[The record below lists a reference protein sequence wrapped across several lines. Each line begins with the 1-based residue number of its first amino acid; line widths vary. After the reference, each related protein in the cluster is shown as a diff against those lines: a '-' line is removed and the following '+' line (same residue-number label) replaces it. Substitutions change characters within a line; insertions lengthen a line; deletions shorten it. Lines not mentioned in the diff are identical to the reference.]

1 MKGKGQMTDINVVK
15 QIQDLRRDLDMEVNL
30 FQEQIELPLDEALIE
45 DKQFPKQKQF
55 SSNSGQLNK
64 GIALS
69 KWFRKITSQFESID
83 PFYK

>member
-1 MKGKGQMTDINVVK
+1 MTDINVVK

-30 FQEQIELPLDEALIE
+30 FHEQIELPLDEALIE
-45 DKQFPKQKQF
+45 DKQISEQKQV
-55 SSNSGQLNK
+55 SINSGQLR

-69 KWFRKITSQFESID
+69 KWFRKITSQFVSID

>member
-1 MKGKGQMTDINVVK
+1 MTDVNVVK
-15 QIQDLRRDLDMEVNL
+15 QIQNLRRDLDMEVNL
-30 FQEQIELPLDEALIE
+30 FHEQIELPLDEALIP
-45 DKQFPKQKQF
+45 DKNISEQR
-55 SSNSGQLNK
+55 

>member
-1 MKGKGQMTDINVVK
+1 MTDINVVK
-15 QIQDLRRDLDMEVNL
+15 QIQNLRRDLDMEVNL
-30 FQEQIELPLDEALIE
+30 FHEQIELPLDEALIQ
-45 DKQFPKQKQF
+45 DKKISDQKQV
-55 SSNSGQLNK
+55 SINSGQLSR

>member
-1 MKGKGQMTDINVVK
+1 MTDINVVK

-30 FQEQIELPLDEALIE
+30 FHEQIELPLDETLIK
-45 DKQFPKQKQF
+45 DKQFSEQKQIR
-55 SSNSGQLNK
+55 NSAQLSR

>member
-1 MKGKGQMTDINVVK
+1 MTDINVAK
-15 QIQDLRRDLDMEVNL
+15 KIQHLRRDLDMEVNL
-30 FQEQIELPLDEALIE
+30 FQEQIELPLDEALKE
-45 DKQFPKQKQF
+45 DKEFSEQKQF
-55 SSNSGQLNK
+55 VSNSTQLNK

>member
-1 MKGKGQMTDINVVK
+1 MTDINVVK
-15 QIQDLRRDLDMEVNL
+15 QIKDLRRDLDMEVNL
-30 FQEQIELPLDEALIE
+30 FQEQIELPLDEALIP
-45 DKQFPKQKQF
+45 DKQISEQKQV
-55 SSNSGQLNK
+55 SIYSVQLSR

>member
-1 MKGKGQMTDINVVK
+1 MTDINVVK

-30 FQEQIELPLDEALIE
+30 FHEQIELPLDEALKE
-45 DKQFPKQKQF
+45 GKEFSEQKQF
-55 SSNSGQLNK
+55 VSNSTQLNK

-69 KWFRKITSQFESID
+69 KWFRRITSQFESID

>member
-1 MKGKGQMTDINVVK
+1 MTDINVAK

-30 FQEQIELPLDEALIE
+30 YHEQIELPLDKALIE
-45 DKQFPKQKQF
+45 NNKSSEKKQFVTNSRQF
-55 SSNSGQLNK
+55 NI

-69 KWFRKITSQFESID
+69 KWFRKVTSQFESID

>member
-1 MKGKGQMTDINVVK
+1 MTDINVAK
-15 QIQDLRRDLDMEVNL
+15 QIQDLRRDLDMEANL
-30 FQEQIELPLDEALIE
+30 FHEQVELPLDETLIK
-45 DKQFPKQKQF
+45 DKQFSEQKRI
-55 SSNSGQLNK
+55 SNSVQISR

>member
-1 MKGKGQMTDINVVK
+1 MTDVNVAK

-30 FQEQIELPLDEALIE
+30 FHEQIELPLNEALKE
-45 DKQFPKQKQF
+45 DKEFSEQKQF
-55 SSNSGQLNK
+55 GSNSSQLNK
-64 GIALS
+64 GITLS

>member
-1 MKGKGQMTDINVVK
+1 MTEINVVK

-30 FQEQIELPLDEALIE
+30 FHEQIELPLDEALIE
-45 DKQFPKQKQF
+45 DKKISEQKQV
-55 SSNSGQLNK
+55 SINSGQLNR

>member
-1 MKGKGQMTDINVVK
+1 MTEINVVK
-15 QIQDLRRDLDMEVNL
+15 QIQDLKRDLDMEVNL
-30 FQEQIELPLDEALIE
+30 FHEQIELPLDETLIK
-45 DKQFPKQKQF
+45 DKQFLKQKQI
-55 SSNSGQLNK
+55 SNSAQLSR

>member
-1 MKGKGQMTDINVVK
+1 MTNVNVVK

-30 FQEQIELPLDEALIE
+30 FHEQIELPLNEDLKE
-45 DKQFPKQKQF
+45 DKEFSEQKQF
-55 SSNSGQLNK
+55 GSNSAQLNK

-69 KWFRKITSQFESID
+69 KWFRKITSQFVPID

>member
-1 MKGKGQMTDINVVK
+1 MTDINVVK

-30 FQEQIELPLDEALIE
+30 FHEQIELPLDETLIK
-45 DKQFPKQKQF
+45 DKQFPGQKQF
-55 SSNSGQLNK
+55 GSNSAQLSR

-69 KWFRKITSQFESID
+69 KWFRKITLQFESID

>member
-1 MKGKGQMTDINVVK
+1 MTDINVVK
-15 QIQDLRRDLDMEVNL
+15 QIQDLRRDLDMEVNS
-30 FQEQIELPLDEALIE
+30 FHEQIELPLDKALIE
-45 DKQFPKQKQF
+45 DKKFSEQKQF
-55 SSNSGQLNK
+55 VSNSAQLSK

>member
-1 MKGKGQMTDINVVK
+1 MNDINVVK
-15 QIQDLRRDLDMEVNL
+15 QIQDLRRDLDMEVNT
-30 FQEQIELPLDEALIE
+30 FHEQIELPLDEALKKGKE
-45 DKQFPKQKQF
+45 FSEQKQF
-55 SSNSGQLNK
+55 GSNSAQLNK

>member
-1 MKGKGQMTDINVVK
+1 MTDVNVVK
-15 QIQDLRRDLDMEVNL
+15 QIQDLRRDLNLEVNL
-30 FQEQIELPLDEALIE
+30 FHEQIELPLDEALKE
-45 DKQFPKQKQF
+45 GKEFSETKQFG
-55 SSNSGQLNK
+55 SNSAQLNK

>member
-1 MKGKGQMTDINVVK
+1 MTDINVVK
-15 QIQDLRRDLDMEVNL
+15 QIQDLRRDLDMEVNI
-30 FQEQIELPLDEALIE
+30 FHEQIELPLDEALIE
-45 DKQFPKQKQF
+45 DKQFSEQKHF
-55 SSNSGQLNK
+55 GTNSGQLTR

>member
-1 MKGKGQMTDINVVK
+1 MTEINVVK

-30 FQEQIELPLDEALIE
+30 FHEQVELPLGETLID
-45 DKQFPKQKQF
+45 DKQISEQKQF
-55 SSNSGQLNK
+55 GNNSGQLSK

>member
-1 MKGKGQMTDINVVK
+1 MTDVNVVK

-30 FQEQIELPLDEALIE
+30 FHEQIELPLDEALIH
-45 DKQFPKQKQF
+45 DKEFSRQKQF
-55 SSNSGQLNK
+55 GSNSGQLSR

-69 KWFRKITSQFESID
+69 KWLRKITAQFESID

>member
-1 MKGKGQMTDINVVK
+1 MTDINVVK

-30 FQEQIELPLDEALIE
+30 FHEQIELPLDEALIE
-45 DKQFPKQKQF
+45 DKKISEKKQV
-55 SSNSGQLNK
+55 SINSGQLNR

-69 KWFRKITSQFESID
+69 RWFRKITSQFESID

>member
-1 MKGKGQMTDINVVK
+1 MTDVNVAK

-30 FQEQIELPLDEALIE
+30 FHEQIELPLGEALIE
-45 DKQFPKQKQF
+45 DKQISEKKQV
-55 SSNSGQLNK
+55 SINSGQLSR

-69 KWFRKITSQFESID
+69 RWFRKITSQFESID

>member
-1 MKGKGQMTDINVVK
+1 MKEINVVK

-30 FQEQIELPLDEALIE
+30 FHEQIELPLDETLLK
-45 DKQFPKQKQF
+45 DKQISEQKQV
-55 SSNSGQLNK
+55 SINSVQLSRS
-64 GIALS
+64 IALS

>member
-1 MKGKGQMTDINVVK
+1 MTDINLVK
-15 QIQDLRRDLDMEVNL
+15 KIQHLRRDLDMEVDL
-30 FQEQIELPLDEALIE
+30 FHEQIELPLNEALIE
-45 DKQFPKQKQF
+45 DKKISKQKQYG
-55 SSNSGQLNK
+55 SSSGQLSR

>member
-1 MKGKGQMTDINVVK
+1 MTEINVVK
-15 QIQDLRRDLDMEVNL
+15 KIQDLRRDLDMEVNL
-30 FQEQIELPLDEALIE
+30 LHEQIELPLDETLKADKELSE
-45 DKQFPKQKQF
+45 RKQFG
-55 SSNSGQLNK
+55 NSDQLSR

>member
-1 MKGKGQMTDINVVK
+1 MTDINVVK

-30 FQEQIELPLDEALIE
+30 FHEQIELPLDETLKE
-45 DKQFPKQKQF
+45 GKEFSEPKQFG
-55 SSNSGQLNK
+55 SNSAQLNK